1 MNKRRQRWLVYPV
14 ILRAEV
20 ASASCVQSA
29 KPRSS
34 VRACTGCT
42 CCAMWRL
49 LASRSCSLAAA
60 CMPAAPL
67 QLQAYAQRHK
77 HGDLCRRRLH
87 AVRPREGEREVMP
100 LARFP
105 GPAARV
111 HARPTAQRR
120 LSFNHSLQATTGMC
134 EMRSGRNWAGCL
146 GPLPSFHPQNG
157 PSLFT
162 SERKRVVLVKFK
174 TRILTKTLFLN
185 LCSRQE
191 IS

>member
-42 CCAMWRL
+42 CCAMWL

-60 CMPAAPL
+60 CMPAAAACCPL
-67 QLQAYAQRHK
+67 DTASLRTNMEI
-77 HGDLCRRRLH
+77 C
-87 AVRPREGEREVMP
+87 AVSSSSSACGEGEREVMP
-100 LARFP
+100 LARFL

-120 LSFNHSLQATTGMC
+120 LSFNHGLQATTGMC

-146 GPLPSFHPQNG
+146 GPVPSFHPQNG

-162 SERKRVVLVKFK
+162 RERKG
-174 TRILTKTLFLN
+174 
-185 LCSRQE
+185 CAS
-191 IS
+191 

>member
-42 CCAMWRL
+42 CCAMWL

-60 CMPAAPL
+60 CMPAAAACCPL
-67 QLQAYAQRHK
+67 QLQAYAQTWRSV
-77 HGDLCRRRLH
+77 LCRRRRLH

-100 LARFP
+100 LARFL

-120 LSFNHSLQATTGMC
+120 LSFNHGLQATTGMC

-146 GPLPSFHPQNG
+146 GPVPSFHPQNG

-162 SERKRVVLVKFK
+162 RERKRVVLVKFK
-174 TRILTKTLFLN
+174 PRILTN
-185 LCSRQE
+185 
-191 IS
+191 ISTTY

>member
-42 CCAMWRL
+42 CCAMWL

-60 CMPAAPL
+60 CMPAAAACCPPATASL
-67 QLQAYAQRHK
+67 RTNMEICAVSSSSSACLSPGSSAQRLECTPDQQPNDACLSITAYRLLRACVRWDQDATGLVVSARYRHSTHK
-77 HGDLCRRRLH
+77 
-87 AVRPREGEREVMP
+87 
-100 LARFP
+100 
-105 GPAARV
+105 
-111 HARPTAQRR
+111 TA
-120 LSFNHSLQATTGMC
+120 H
-134 EMRSGRNWAGCL
+134 
-146 GPLPSFHPQNG
+146 
-157 PSLFT
+157 LFL
-162 SERKRVVLVKFK
+162 RGKGKVVLVKFK

-185 LCSRQE
+185 LCSR
-191 IS
+191 